1 MKKSYLLV
9 VWLLISC
16 SKGGRVDYFPLQLGN
31 RWTYQL
37 YSMQKGWKTAR
48 RYVDSKAEI
57 KGMQVYR
64 LKNTFF
70 PDYFLVSDSTG
81 VRAYGADMK
90 TRGRDFSDNSIVV
103 YSEPDTWLLYPLEV
117 GKKWGGSYYFEK
129 DLKND
134 GKLRTE
140 VRYDV
145 SVLGRG
151 TVRAGKRK
159 YRNSYKVHYREIIT
173 LMVIDSSDVHAD
185 IDTSEYTVWYAPN
198 VGPVV
203 IEGFG
208 YLEDFARGSPELE
221 KLRDSR
227 SQ

>member
-1 MKKSYLLV
+1 MKRIYLL
-9 VWLLISC
+9 LGLFLFSC
-16 SKGGRVDYFPLQLGN
+16 SRGGRVDYFPLQLGN

-37 YSMQKGWKTAR
+37 YSMQKGWKTAK

-90 TRGRDFSDNSIVV
+90 TRGRDFVDNSIVV

-129 DLKND
+129 DIKKD

-140 VRYDV
+140 VKYQV
-145 SVLGRG
+145 SVLDKG
-151 TVRAGKRK
+151 TVQAGKRK
-159 YRNSYKVHYREIIT
+159 YKNSYKVRYREIIT
-173 LMVIDSSDVHAD
+173 LMLIDSSGVHAD
-185 IDTSEYTVWYAPN
+185 VDTSEYTVWYAPR

-208 YLEDFARGSPELE
+208 YLEDFVRGNPELE
-221 KLRDSR
+221 KIRDSG